1 MDKIVNRKQQIRL
14 FLLEFFSF
22 LIIFTVLG
30 TIIFLFYQRN
40 TYNSIDSTLTQRT
53 QMAAN
58 STNMMGPPDFQT
70 ITVYYNSKG
79 KILNSQYLNNMAST
93 VSKIKVNKNQLNRIF
108 NIKSGDTTLRCA
120 YVKVR
125 SKMTMKRGDDKLLKA
140 SQQPKYVLVIKNVTP
155 ELQGVNRF
163 KDLLLASLIIFGLI
177 VFIISYI
184 ISRYNMKPVLKAW
197 KQQEEFVDSAAH
209 EIRTPLTIIQN
220 KLEGLMTKPNDTI
233 KDQIGA
239 IIMSLS
245 EIRRLNGL
253 TSDML
258 TLARANSNVITLEKA
273 PVNFSEFMNEILEP
287 YTDLIESED
296 KKLVTSINVDKPV
309 LVDAKRLH
317 QLIVILLDNA
327 IKYTPTGAT
336 ITVNSSIEN
345 RNLKIQICDTGIGI
359 SDKNKKSVFKRFYR
373 EEKSG
378 NKQTGGN
385 GLGLSIAEW
394 IVRAHNGHIKITDN
408 PGGGSIFTVLL
419 PVAK

>member
-1 MDKIVNRKQQIRL
+1 
-14 FLLEFFSF
+14 
-22 LIIFTVLG
+22 
-30 TIIFLFYQRN
+30 
-40 TYNSIDSTLTQRT
+40 
-53 QMAAN
+53 MAAN

-79 KILNSQYLNNMAST
+79 KIVNSQNLSNMSSS
-93 VSKIKVNKNQLNRIF
+93 VSKVQVGKSQLNKIYNIKVGSVTMRGVYLKVNSQLMVNR
-108 NIKSGDTTLRCA
+108 SGKTLP
-120 YVKVR
+120 
-125 SKMTMKRGDDKLLKA
+125 T
-140 SQQPKYVLVIKNVTP
+140 SQQPKYALVLKNITP
-155 ELQGVNRF
+155 EIQSIDLF
-163 KDLLLASLIIFGLI
+163 KNLLLASFIVFGLI

-184 ISRYNMKPVLKAW
+184 ISRINMKPVLKAW
-197 KQQEEFVDSAAH
+197 QQQEEFVDSAAH

-233 KDQIGA
+233 KNQVGA

-273 PVNFSEFMNEILEP
+273 PVDFSSFINEILEP
-287 YTDLIESED
+287 YTDLIASED
-296 KKLVTSINVDKPV
+296 KNLVKSIHVDRPV
-309 LVDAKRLH
+309 LLDAKRVH

-327 IKYTPTGAT
+327 IKYTPKGAT
-336 ITVNSSIEN
+336 ITVNSNIEA

-394 IVRAHNGHIKITDN
+394 IVRAHKGKIKVTDN
-408 PGGGSIFTVLL
+408 PGGGTIFTVLL
-419 PVAK
+419 PVTK

>member
-1 MDKIVNRKQQIRL
+1 MDKIVNRKQQIKL
-14 FLLEFFSF
+14 FLIEFFSF
-22 LIIFTVLG
+22 LIVFTILG
-30 TIIFLFYQRN
+30 TIIFVFYQRN
-40 TYNSIDSTLTQRT
+40 TYNSVDSTLTRRT
-53 QMAAN
+53 QMASN

-70 ITVYYNSKG
+70 ITIYYNFKG

-93 VSKIKVNKNQLNRIF
+93 VSKIKVNKDKLNKIY
-108 NIKSGDTTLRCA
+108 NLEVGETTLRCA
-120 YVKVR
+120 YVKVHSQMTVDRNGEPIKR
-125 SKMTMKRGDDKLLKA
+125 SQR
-140 SQQPKYVLVIKNVTP
+140 PKYVLVLRNVTP
-155 ELQGVNRF
+155 ELQGVERF
-163 KDLLLASLIIFGLI
+163 KELLLASFIVFGLI

-184 ISRYNMKPVLKAW
+184 ISGYNMKPVLKAW

-233 KDQIGA
+233 KEQASA

-245 EIRRLNGL
+245 EIRRLNSL

-258 TLARANSNVITLEKA
+258 TLARANSNVITLEKT
-273 PVNFSEFMNEILEP
+273 PVNFTEFMNQILEP
-287 YTDLIESED
+287 YADLIESQN
-296 KKLVTSINVDKPV
+296 KKLVTSINVTKPV
-309 LVDAKRLH
+309 LIDAKRVH

-373 EEKSG
+373 EEESG
-378 NKQTGGN
+378 NKKTGGN

-394 IVRAHNGHIKITDN
+394 IVSAHKGHIKITDN

>member
-1 MDKIVNRKQQIRL
+1 MDKIVNRKQQIKL

-22 LIIFTVLG
+22 LIVFSILG
-30 TIIFLFYQRN
+30 TILFVFYQRN
-40 TYNSIDSTLTQRT
+40 TYTSIDNTLSRRAT
-53 QMAAN
+53 MSAN

-70 ITVYYNSKG
+70 ITIYYNAKG
-79 KILNSQYLNNMAST
+79 KIVNSQNLSNMSST
-93 VSKIKVNKNQLNRIF
+93 VAKIKVNKSELNKIY
-108 NIKSGDTTLRCA
+108 NIELGSVTMRGVYLKVNSQMMVNRQGKTL
-120 YVKVR
+120 K
-125 SKMTMKRGDDKLLKA
+125 K
-140 SQQPKYVLVIKNVTP
+140 SQQPKYALVLKNITP
-155 ELQGVNRF
+155 EIQSINRF
-163 KDLLLASLIIFGLI
+163 KNLLLASLIVFGLI

-184 ISRYNMKPVLKAW
+184 ISRINMKPVLKAW

-233 KDQIGA
+233 KNQVGA

-258 TLARANSNVITLEKA
+258 TLARANSNVITLDKA
-273 PVNFSEFMNEILEP
+273 PVDFSSFMSEILEP
-287 YTDLIESED
+287 YKDLIKSED
-296 KKLVTSINVDKPV
+296 KKLVTAIDVNKPV
-309 LVDAKRLH
+309 LVDAKRVH

-327 IKYTPTGAT
+327 IKYTPKGAT
-336 ITVNSSIEN
+336 ITVNSNIEN

-394 IVRAHNGHIKITDN
+394 IVRAHKGKIKVTDN
-408 PGGGSIFTVLL
+408 PGGGTIFTVLL

>member
-1 MDKIVNRKQQIRL
+1 MDKIVNRKQQIKL

-22 LIIFTVLG
+22 LIVFSILG
-30 TIIFLFYQRN
+30 TILFVFYQRS
-40 TYNSIDSTLTQRT
+40 TYTSIDNTLSRRAT
-53 QMAAN
+53 MSAN

-70 ITVYYNSKG
+70 ITIYYNAKG
-79 KILNSQYLNNMAST
+79 KIVNSQNLSNMSST
-93 VSKIKVNKNQLNRIF
+93 VAKIKVNKSELNKIY
-108 NIKSGDTTLRCA
+108 NIELGSVTMRGVYLKVNSQMMVNRQGKTL
-120 YVKVR
+120 K
-125 SKMTMKRGDDKLLKA
+125 K
-140 SQQPKYVLVIKNVTP
+140 SQQPKYALVLKNITP
-155 ELQGVNRF
+155 EIQSINRF
-163 KDLLLASLIIFGLI
+163 KNLLLASLIVFGLI

-184 ISRYNMKPVLKAW
+184 ISRINMKPVLKAW

-233 KDQIGA
+233 KNQVGA

-258 TLARANSNVITLEKA
+258 TLARANSNVITLDKA
-273 PVNFSEFMNEILEP
+273 PVDFSSFMSEILEP
-287 YTDLIESED
+287 YKDLIKSED
-296 KKLVTSINVDKPV
+296 KKLVTAIDVNKPV
-309 LVDAKRLH
+309 LVDAKRVH

-327 IKYTPTGAT
+327 IKYTPKGAT
-336 ITVNSSIEN
+336 ITVNSNIEN

-359 SDKNKKSVFKRFYR
+359 RDKNKKSVFKRFYR

-394 IVRAHNGHIKITDN
+394 IVRAHKGKIKVTDN
-408 PGGGSIFTVLL
+408 PGGGTIFTVLL

>member
-1 MDKIVNRKQQIRL
+1 MDKIVNRKQQIKL

-22 LIIFTVLG
+22 LIVFSILG
-30 TIIFLFYQRN
+30 TILFVFYQRN
-40 TYNSIDSTLTQRT
+40 TYTSIDNTLSRRAT
-53 QMAAN
+53 MSAN

-70 ITVYYNSKG
+70 ITIYYNAKG
-79 KILNSQYLNNMAST
+79 KIVNSQNLSNMSST
-93 VSKIKVNKNQLNRIF
+93 VAKIKVNKSELNKIY
-108 NIKSGDTTLRCA
+108 NIELGSVTMRGVYLKVNSQMMVNRQGKTL
-120 YVKVR
+120 K
-125 SKMTMKRGDDKLLKA
+125 K
-140 SQQPKYVLVIKNVTP
+140 SQQPKYALVLKNITP
-155 ELQGVNRF
+155 EIQSINRF
-163 KDLLLASLIIFGLI
+163 KNLLLASLIVFGLI

-184 ISRYNMKPVLKAW
+184 ISRINMKPVLKAW

-233 KDQIGA
+233 KNQVGA

-258 TLARANSNVITLEKA
+258 TLARANSNVITLDKA
-273 PVNFSEFMNEILEP
+273 PVDFSSFMSEILEP
-287 YTDLIESED
+287 YKDLIKSED
-296 KKLVTSINVDKPV
+296 KKLVTAIDVNKPV
-309 LVDAKRLH
+309 LVDAKRVH

-327 IKYTPTGAT
+327 IKYTPKGAT
-336 ITVNSSIEN
+336 ITVNSNIEN

-359 SDKNKKSVFKRFYR
+359 RDKNKKSVFKRFYR

-394 IVRAHNGHIKITDN
+394 IVRAHKGKIKVTDN
-408 PGGGSIFTVLL
+408 PGGGTIFTVLL

>member
-1 MDKIVNRKQQIRL
+1 MDKIVNRKQQIKL
-14 FLLEFFSF
+14 FLFEFFSF
-22 LIIFTVLG
+22 LIVFTILG
-30 TIIFLFYQRN
+30 TIIFVFYQRN
-40 TYNSIDSTLTQRT
+40 TYTSIDNTLSRRAT
-53 QMAAN
+53 MAAN

-79 KILNSQYLNNMAST
+79 KIVNSQNLSNMSSS
-93 VSKIKVNKNQLNRIF
+93 VSKVKVGKSQLNKIYNIKVGSVTMRGVYLKVNSQLMVNR
-108 NIKSGDTTLRCA
+108 SGKTLP
-120 YVKVR
+120 
-125 SKMTMKRGDDKLLKA
+125 T
-140 SQQPKYVLVIKNVTP
+140 SQQPKYALVLKNITP
-155 ELQGVNRF
+155 EIQSIDRF
-163 KDLLLASLIIFGLI
+163 KNLLLASFIVFGLI

-184 ISRYNMKPVLKAW
+184 ISRINMKPVLKAW
-197 KQQEEFVDSAAH
+197 QQQEEFVDSAAH

-233 KDQIGA
+233 KNQVGA

-258 TLARANSNVITLEKA
+258 TLARANYNVITLEKA
-273 PVNFSEFMNEILEP
+273 PVDFSSFINEILEP
-287 YTDLIESED
+287 YTDLIASED
-296 KKLVTSINVDKPV
+296 KNLVKSIHVDRPV
-309 LVDAKRLH
+309 LLDAKRVH

-327 IKYTPTGAT
+327 IKYTPKGAT
-336 ITVNSSIEN
+336 ITVNSNIEA

-394 IVRAHNGHIKITDN
+394 IVRAHKGKIKVTDN
-408 PGGGSIFTVLL
+408 PGGGTIFTVLL
-419 PVAK
+419 PVTK

>member
-1 MDKIVNRKQQIRL
+1 MDKIVNRKQQIKL

-22 LIIFTVLG
+22 LIVFSILG
-30 TIIFLFYQRN
+30 TILFVFYQRN
-40 TYNSIDSTLTQRT
+40 TYTSIDNTLSRRAT
-53 QMAAN
+53 MSAN

-70 ITVYYNSKG
+70 ITIYYNAKG
-79 KILNSQYLNNMAST
+79 KIVNSQNLSNMSST
-93 VSKIKVNKNQLNRIF
+93 VAKIKVNKSELNKIY
-108 NIKSGDTTLRCA
+108 NIELGSVTMRGVYLKVNSQMMVNRQGKTL
-120 YVKVR
+120 K
-125 SKMTMKRGDDKLLKA
+125 KNL
-140 SQQPKYVLVIKNVTP
+140 QPKYALVLKNITP
-155 ELQGVNRF
+155 EIQSINRF
-163 KDLLLASLIIFGLI
+163 KNLLLASLIVFGLI

-184 ISRYNMKPVLKAW
+184 ISRINMKPVLKAW

-233 KDQIGA
+233 KNQVGA

-258 TLARANSNVITLEKA
+258 TLARANSNVITLDKA
-273 PVNFSEFMNEILEP
+273 PVDFSSFMSEILEP
-287 YTDLIESED
+287 YKDLIKSED
-296 KKLVTSINVDKPV
+296 KKLVTAIDVNKPV
-309 LVDAKRLH
+309 LVDAKRVH

-327 IKYTPTGAT
+327 IKYTPKGAT
-336 ITVNSSIEN
+336 ITVNSNIEN

-394 IVRAHNGHIKITDN
+394 IVRAHKGKIKVTDN
-408 PGGGSIFTVLL
+408 PGGGTIFTVLL